1 MVKLYEASITLPSVR
16 KNQGCQGVERSIRY
30 LLTVPFMF

>member
-1 MVKLYEASITLPSVR
+1 MVKLYEASITFHLA
-16 KNQGCQGVERSIRY
+16 IRTKVAKEWSEALN